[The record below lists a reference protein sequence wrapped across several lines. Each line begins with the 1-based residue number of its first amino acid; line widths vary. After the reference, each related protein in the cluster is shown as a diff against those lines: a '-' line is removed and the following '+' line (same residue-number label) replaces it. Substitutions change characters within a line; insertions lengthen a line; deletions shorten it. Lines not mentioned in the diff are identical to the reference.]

1 MNFNI
6 NEIINEIPDDMSDI
20 EKIRYIYLKCGELFT
35 YNRDY
40 IYSDS
45 LGTSRGIYEEEFK
58 WSDVQNRKKDR
69 IKGLCTQI
77 ATGCTEAINRLIMK
91 GKIKGTARA
100 KNIGYVKGK
109 ETHVA
114 TLVSIDD
121 KAYFL
126 DLYKDLYRIQKGMR
140 TKYFAPSEEIY
151 KREKDMY
158 TYIKVQLIG
167 TKCETI
173 SEEELEIMDQK
184 CGYCRNGVYMD
195 DALIQ
200 LKNEMNQIQ
209 DINDIKKYV
218 GNIEGKNREDLLFKF
233 KLEFISRYLMNSD
246 QENEMDI
253 NELTKFF
260 MKAYY
265 TLLSEK
271 EINESMLIPIDI
283 HFKGEPSVIFDIFTK
298 NEKIH
303 YIYMGKNKGFVR
315 ISDEEMLGLENNEN
329 RDIRFD
335 VDGIEH

>member
-6 NEIINEIPDDMSDI
+6 NEIINGIPEGMSDI
-20 EKIRYIYLKCGELFT
+20 EKIRDIYLKCGELFA

-40 IYSDS
+40 VYSDM
-45 LGTSRGIYEEEFK
+45 LELYEQSFNWE
-58 WSDVQNRKKDR
+58 SVQNKKDGR
-69 IKGLCTQI
+69 IFVTCNQI
-77 ATGCTEAINRLIMK
+77 ARGCTDAINMLSSK
-91 GKIKGTARA
+91 GKTNRKVRA
-100 KNIGYVKGK
+100 INIGYVKG
-109 ETHVA
+109 EEAHVA
-114 TLVSIDD
+114 TLVFVED

-126 DLYKDLYRIQKGMR
+126 DLYKDLYRIQKGMK
-140 TKYFAPSEEIY
+140 TKYFAPSKTILE
-151 KREKDMY
+151 REKNSHQF
-158 TYIKVQLIG
+158 IKEQLEGIE
-167 TKCETI
+167 CETI
-173 SEEELEIMDQK
+173 SEEELKIMDQK
-184 CGYCRNGVYMD
+184 CGYCRNGIYMD

-218 GNIEGKNREDLLFKF
+218 GNIEGENREDLLFKF
-233 KLEFISRYLMNSD
+233 KLEFISKYLMNSN
-246 QENEMDI
+246 EKNEMDI

-283 HFKGEPSVIFDIFTK
+283 HFRGELSVIFDIFTK

-315 ISDEEMLGLENNEN
+315 ISDEEMFRLEYNEN
-329 RDIRFD
+329 REIRYD
-335 VDGIEH
+335 VDGIEQ